1 MTVQYEQGFSTDILN
16 YLSNIG
22 HNVTTYTGI
31 GSAIT
36 AISKQ
41 NGEIFAT
48 SDFRREG
55 KTAGF

>member
-1 MTVQYEQGFSTDILN
+1 MIVQYEQGFSTDILN

-22 HNVTTYTGI
+22 HNITTYTGI

-41 NGEIFAT
+41 NGQIFAT